1 MIETSCGGGGYYLR
15 YAQDS
20 HSDIAQRMA
29 CISAAYSGAEFLI
42 KFVFHPRSNTPTIL
56 ADSPSSAL
64 EVWRGTILHKN
75 PAACISF
82 NCKDFMV
89 GVADSYSLSVSNK
102 IKDLRRLS
110 IRDTPKDTPFDF
122 LDTS

>member
-1 MIETSCGGGGYYLR
+1 
-15 YAQDS
+15 
-20 HSDIAQRMA
+20 
-29 CISAAYSGAEFLI
+29 
-42 KFVFHPRSNTPTIL
+42 
-56 ADSPSSAL
+56 
-64 EVWRGTILHKN
+64 
-75 PAACISF
+75 
-82 NCKDFMV
+82 MV